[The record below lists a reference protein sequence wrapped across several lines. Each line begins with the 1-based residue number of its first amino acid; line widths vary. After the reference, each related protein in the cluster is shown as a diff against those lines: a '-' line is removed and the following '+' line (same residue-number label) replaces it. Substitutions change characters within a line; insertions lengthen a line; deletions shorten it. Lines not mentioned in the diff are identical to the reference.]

1 MEEQP
6 YLLNKESNW
15 LIEFKAREQLKAAMS
30 EYIEYYNNERINTKR
45 KGLSPLAYRQQSFQ
59 DLALI

>member
-1 MEEQP
+1 M
-6 YLLNKESNW
+6 
-15 LIEFKAREQLKAAMS
+15 EFKTREQLKAAMS

>member
-15 LIEFKAREQLKAAMS
+15 SIEFKTREQLKAAMS

-45 KGLSPLAYRQQSFQ
+45 KGLSPLVYRQQSFQ
-59 DLALI
+59 DLTLI

>member
-15 LIEFKAREQLKAAMS
+15 LIEFKTREQLKAAMS

-45 KGLSPLAYRQQSFQ
+45 KGLNPLVYRQQSFQ
-59 DLALI
+59 DLTLI

>member
-15 LIEFKAREQLKAAMS
+15 LIEFKTREQFKAAMS

-59 DLALI
+59 DLTLI

>member
-15 LIEFKAREQLKAAMS
+15 LIEFKTREQRKAAMS

-45 KGLSPLAYRQQSFQ
+45 TGLSPLA
-59 DLALI
+59 

>member
-1 MEEQP
+1 MFYGYEYTFETLGDLKITME
-6 YLLNKESNW
+6 
-15 LIEFKAREQLKAAMS
+15 

-45 KGLSPLAYRQQSFQ
+45 KGLSPLVYRQQSFQ

>member
-15 LIEFKAREQLKAAMS
+15 LIEFKTREQFKAAMS
-30 EYIEYYNNERINTKR
+30 EYIEYYNNERTNTKR

>member
-15 LIEFKAREQLKAAMS
+15 LIEFKTREQFKAAMS
-30 EYIEYYNNERINTKR
+30 EYIEYYNNERINIKR

>member
-15 LIEFKAREQLKAAMS
+15 LIEFKTREQLKAAMS

-45 KGLSPLAYRQQSFQ
+45 KGLNPLVYRQQSFQ

>member
-15 LIEFKAREQLKAAMS
+15 LIEFKTREQLKAAMS

-45 KGLSPLAYRQQSFQ
+45 KGLGPLVYRQQSFQ
-59 DLALI
+59 DLTLI

>member
-1 MEEQP
+1 M
-6 YLLNKESNW
+6 
-15 LIEFKAREQLKAAMS
+15 EFKTREQLKAAMS

-45 KGLSPLAYRQQSFQ
+45 KGLIPLAYRQQSFQ

>member
-15 LIEFKAREQLKAAMS
+15 LIEFKTREQLKAAMS
-30 EYIEYYNNERINTKR
+30 EYIEYYNNERINKKR
-45 KGLSPLAYRQQSFQ
+45 KGLSPLVYRQQSFQ
-59 DLALI
+59 DLTLI

>member
-15 LIEFKAREQLKAAMS
+15 LIEFKTREQFKAAMS

>member
-15 LIEFKAREQLKAAMS
+15 LIEFKTREQLKAAMS

-45 KGLSPLAYRQQSFQ
+45 KGLSPLVYRKQSFQ
-59 DLALI
+59 DLTLI

>member
-45 KGLSPLAYRQQSFQ
+45 KGLSPLVYRQQSFQ

>member
-15 LIEFKAREQLKAAMS
+15 LIEFKTREQLKAAMS

-45 KGLSPLAYRQQSFQ
+45 KGLSPLTYRQQSFQ

>member
-15 LIEFKAREQLKAAMS
+15 LIEFKTREQFKAAMS

-45 KGLSPLAYRQQSFQ
+45 KGLSPLVYRQQSFQ
-59 DLALI
+59 DLTLI